1 MMSDLLSE
9 ELNEIVDP
17 EIDISPEPE
26 PEPEPEPKV
35 EYTKTGRIR
44 KPRTQAQIDGF
55 AKARAKWV
63 EMRAETSA
71 EKKRLEV
78 KSRELTLEKAKRDAE
93 SDVAKKCEK
102 AKKRYEAAKAK
113 LPPITV
119 PEPVPEDTVVPEVR
133 EVYEPPSPPR
143 HPSPVKRTRKK
154 KPVVIVQDDSESEL
168 ESSDPQVIFV
178 KRKAK
183 PKPEPVPPTDPRF
196 PQAQANPFSRNYFF
210 DRNAMS

>member
-1 MMSDLLSE
+1 MTDLLSD

-17 EIDISPEPE
+17 GDEIEPEIEPE
-26 PEPEPEPKV
+26 PPI

-63 EMRAETSA
+63 EMRSETSV
-71 EKKRLEV
+71 EKKKLEV
-78 KSRELTLEKAKRDAE
+78 KSRELTLEKAKKDAE
-93 SDVAKKCEK
+93 ADVARKCER

-113 LPPITV
+113 VPELVV
-119 PEPVPEDTVVPEVR
+119 PEPVPEDEAVAEVR

-154 KPVVIVQDDSESEL
+154 KPVVIVQDSDDSEL
-168 ESSDPQVIFV
+168 ESDNPQVIFV
-178 KRKAK
+178 KKKTK
-183 PKPEPVPPTDPRF
+183 PKEEQVTPPPPPDPRF
-196 PQAQANPFSRNYFF
+196 SQAKDNPFGRNYFY

>member
-1 MMSDLLSE
+1 MTDLLSD

-17 EIDISPEPE
+17 GDEIEPEIEPE
-26 PEPEPEPKV
+26 PPI

-63 EMRAETSA
+63 EMRSETSL
-71 EKKRLEV
+71 EKKKLEV
-78 KSRELTLEKAKRDAE
+78 KSRELTLEKAKKDAE
-93 SDVAKKCEK
+93 ADVARKCER

-113 LPPITV
+113 VPELVV
-119 PEPVPEDTVVPEVR
+119 PEPVPEDEAVAEVR

-154 KPVVIVQDDSESEL
+154 KPVVIVQDSDDSEL
-168 ESSDPQVIFV
+168 ESDNPQVIFV
-178 KRKAK
+178 KKKTK
-183 PKPEPVPPTDPRF
+183 PKEEQVTPPPPPDPRF
-196 PQAQANPFSRNYFF
+196 SQAKDNPFGRNYFY

>member
-1 MMSDLLSE
+1 MTDLLSD

-17 EIDISPEPE
+17 GDEIEPEIEPE
-26 PEPEPEPKV
+26 PPV

-63 EMRAETSA
+63 EMRSETSL
-71 EKKRLEV
+71 EKKKLEV
-78 KSRELTLEKAKRDAE
+78 KSRELTLEKAKKDAE
-93 SDVAKKCEK
+93 AEVAKKCEK

-113 LPPITV
+113 VPELVV
-119 PEPVPEDTVVPEVR
+119 PEPVPEDEAVAEVR

-154 KPVVIVQDDSESEL
+154 KPVVIVQDSDDSEL
-168 ESSDPQVIFV
+168 ESDNPQVIFV
-178 KRKAK
+178 KKKTK
-183 PKPEPVPPTDPRF
+183 PKEEQVTPPPPPDPRF
-196 PQAQANPFSRNYFF
+196 SQAKDNPFGRNYFY

>member
-1 MMSDLLSE
+1 MTDLLSD

-17 EIDISPEPE
+17 GDEIEPEIEPE
-26 PEPEPEPKV
+26 PPV

-63 EMRAETSA
+63 EMRSETSL
-71 EKKRLEV
+71 EKKKLEV
-78 KSRELTLEKAKRDAE
+78 KSRELTLEKAKKDAE
-93 SDVAKKCEK
+93 ADVARKCER

-113 LPPITV
+113 VPELVV
-119 PEPVPEDTVVPEVR
+119 PEPVPEDEAVAEVR

-154 KPVVIVQDDSESEL
+154 KPVVIVQDSDDSEL
-168 ESSDPQVIFV
+168 ESDNPQVIFV
-178 KRKAK
+178 KKKTK
-183 PKPEPVPPTDPRF
+183 PKEEQVTPPPPPDPRF
-196 PQAQANPFSRNYFF
+196 SQAKDNPFGRNYFY

>member
-1 MMSDLLSE
+1 MSDLLSE
-9 ELNEIVDP
+9 ELNEIA
-17 EIDISPEPE
+17 EPE
-26 PEPEPEPKV
+26 TELEPETEPEPKV

-78 KSRELTLEKAKRDAE
+78 KSRELTLEKAKQDAE
-93 SDVAKKCEK
+93 ADVAKKCEK

-113 LPPITV
+113 LPAIKL
-119 PEPVPEDTVVPEVR
+119 PEPVPEDTVVPEVN
-133 EVYEPPSPPR
+133 EVLAEYEPPSPP
-143 HPSPVKRTRKK
+143 PSPVKKKVVRKK
-154 KPVVIVQDDSESEL
+154 KPVVVVQDSDDSEL
-168 ESSDPQVIFV
+168 ESEDPRVIFV
-178 KRKAK
+178 KKKSK

-196 PQAQANPFSRNYFF
+196 TQPQSNPFGRPYFY

>member
-1 MMSDLLSE
+1 MTDLLSD

-17 EIDISPEPE
+17 GDEIAPEIEPE
-26 PEPEPEPKV
+26 PPV

-63 EMRAETSA
+63 EMRSETSL
-71 EKKRLEV
+71 EKKKLEV
-78 KSRELTLEKAKRDAE
+78 KSRELTLEKAKKDAE
-93 SDVAKKCEK
+93 AEVAKKCER

-113 LPPITV
+113 VPELVV
-119 PEPVPEDTVVPEVR
+119 PEPVPEDETVAEVR

-154 KPVVIVQDDSESEL
+154 KPVVIVQDSDDSEL
-168 ESSDPQVIFV
+168 ESENPQVIFV
-178 KRKAK
+178 KKKSK
-183 PKPEPVPPTDPRF
+183 PKEEQVTPPPPDPRF
-196 PQAQANPFSRNYFF
+196 SQAKDNPFGRNYFY

>member
-1 MMSDLLSE
+1 MTDLLSE
-9 ELNEIVDP
+9 EMNEIVDP
-17 EIDISPEPE
+17 GDEPEIEPE
-26 PEPEPEPKV
+26 PPV

-63 EMRAETSA
+63 EMRSETSL
-71 EKKRLEV
+71 EKKKLEV
-78 KSRELTLEKAKRDAE
+78 KSRELTLEKAKKDAE
-93 SDVAKKCEK
+93 AEVAKKCER

-113 LPPITV
+113 VPELVV
-119 PEPVPEDTVVPEVR
+119 PEPVPEDETVAEVR

-154 KPVVIVQDDSESEL
+154 KPVVIVQDSDDSEL
-168 ESSDPQVIFV
+168 ESDNPQVIFV
-178 KRKAK
+178 KKKSK
-183 PKPEPVPPTDPRF
+183 PKEEQVTPPPPDPRF
-196 PQAQANPFSRNYFF
+196 SQAKDNPFGRNYFY

>member
-1 MMSDLLSE
+1 MTDLLSD

-17 EIDISPEPE
+17 GDEIEPEIEPE
-26 PEPEPEPKV
+26 PPV

-63 EMRAETSA
+63 EMRSETSV
-71 EKKRLEV
+71 EKKKLEV
-78 KSRELTLEKAKRDAE
+78 KSRELTLEKTKKDAE
-93 SDVAKKCEK
+93 ADVAKKCEK

-119 PEPVPEDTVVPEVR
+119 PDPVPEDTIVPEVAVLP
-133 EVYEPPSPPR
+133 EYEPPSPP
-143 HPSPVKRTRKK
+143 PSPVKRTRKK
-154 KPVVIVQDDSESEL
+154 KPVVIVQDSDDSEL
-168 ESSDPQVIFV
+168 ESENPQVIFV
-178 KRKAK
+178 KKKSK
-183 PKPEPVPPTDPRF
+183 PKEEPVPDPRF
-196 PQAQANPFSRNYFF
+196 SQVKDNPFGRPYFY

>member
-1 MMSDLLSE
+1 MTDLLSE
-9 ELNEIVDP
+9 ELNEIVEPEIDP
-17 EIDISPEPE
+17 EIELAEP
-26 PEPEPEPKV
+26 PV

-63 EMRAETSA
+63 EMRSETSV
-71 EKKRLEV
+71 EKKKLEV

-93 SDVAKKCEK
+93 ADVAKKCEK

-119 PEPVPEDTVVPEVR
+119 PESVPEDTIVPEVTVLP
-133 EVYEPPSPPR
+133 EYEPPSPP
-143 HPSPVKRTRKK
+143 PSPVKRTRKK
-154 KPVVIVQDDSESEL
+154 KPVVIVQDSDDSEL
-168 ESSDPQVIFV
+168 ESENPQVIFV
-178 KRKAK
+178 KKKSK
-183 PKPEPVPPTDPRF
+183 PKEEPVPDPRF
-196 PQAQANPFSRNYFF
+196 AQPKDNPFGRPYFY